1 MAKSKGKIL
10 IVDDDEYV
18 LLSIKLLMEQ
28 QYETVTTTF
37 TPQQI
42 PALLDRHTY
51 DAVLLDMNFRKGDTA
66 STEGLFWL
74 RKIKATHPETQV
86 ILMTAYGEIDLAV
99 EAMKEGAIDFVAK
112 PWENEKLN
120 ATVANAVALST
131 EKRNVKQLKSKQRTI
146 SSAIDSQYPTLV
158 GHSASIQNILK
169 VVDKVSG
176 THADVLILGENGTG
190 KEVLA
195 RTIHRNSTRAEEVFI
210 SVDLGSLSDT
220 LFESEL
226 FGHKKGAFTDAKE
239 DRLGRIEAAHG
250 GTLFL
255 DEIGNLS
262 AGLQSKLL
270 SFLQSRQVVRVG
282 TNHPVEVDVRVICA
296 TNSDLHSLVKEGQF
310 REDLL
315 YRINT
320 VEITMPPLRERPE
333 DVPMLAEYFFNL
345 FCRKYQKQIQPLDD
359 RVTKLLQ
366 QNPWPGNIR
375 ELQHALERAV
385 IMNDTGILSEVD
397 FQNLK
402 SAEAHPTDFDELNL
416 EKVEAWAIRTAIKKH
431 HGNVSHAARELGLSR
446 GALYR
451 RIERYGI

>member
-385 IMNDTGILSEVD
+385 IMNDTGVLSEVD

>member
-1 MAKSKGKIL
+1 MSKSKGKIL